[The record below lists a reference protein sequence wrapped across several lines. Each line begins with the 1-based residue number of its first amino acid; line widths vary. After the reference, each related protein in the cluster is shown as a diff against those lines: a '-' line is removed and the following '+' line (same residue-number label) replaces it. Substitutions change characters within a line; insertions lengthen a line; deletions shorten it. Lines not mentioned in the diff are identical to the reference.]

1 MEEVVISRAGDNG
14 ENEMAQSDWDH
25 CRREARR
32 LESEIETKLVAYS
45 KFSANYRQ
53 SASESALLL
62 SAAPSAPAHDSSV
75 SSVSSPSAGSS
86 HLPDPSAGAVPAS
99 PFSGQE
105 HINATMSLEIERCLE
120 RLAEVNAELNHLLS
134 GPESRRSAQLMPLL
148 LHHRSKLHDYQTDFR
163 TTKENINR
171 TRDHAELL
179 MTVREDIN
187 QFKNT
192 SASSRAETL
201 LRERNALHS
210 SGRAVDD
217 LIEHAVSTRDH
228 LSNQKSRLQSSFAQ
242 VNTFGGAF
250 SGIQGLLSGIR
261 TRTMRDKVILAMLV
275 ATCICFLLWW
285 GL

>member
-105 HINATMSLEIERCLE
+105 HINATMSLEIEQCLE
-120 RLAEVNAELNHLLS
+120 RVRVCYCVIEFLCEQYSLVWCPPVLWLFELYPLS
-134 GPESRRSAQLMPLL
+134 ITHFCSL
-148 LHHRSKLHDYQTDFR
+148 
-163 TTKENINR
+163 
-171 TRDHAELL
+171 
-179 MTVREDIN
+179 
-187 QFKNT
+187 
-192 SASSRAETL
+192 
-201 LRERNALHS
+201 
-210 SGRAVDD
+210 
-217 LIEHAVSTRDH
+217 
-228 LSNQKSRLQSSFAQ
+228 
-242 VNTFGGAF
+242 
-250 SGIQGLLSGIR
+250 
-261 TRTMRDKVILAMLV
+261 
-275 ATCICFLLWW
+275 CICFFYLFVELLS
-285 GL
+285 